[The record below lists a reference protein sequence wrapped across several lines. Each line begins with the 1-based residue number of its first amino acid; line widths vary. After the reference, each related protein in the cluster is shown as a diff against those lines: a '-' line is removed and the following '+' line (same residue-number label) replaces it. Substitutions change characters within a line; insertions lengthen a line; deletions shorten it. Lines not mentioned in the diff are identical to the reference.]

1 MSAHGH
7 PPRVTARQPWEGGAR
22 AGSCAQV
29 PGGSGSLAA
38 AARQLGMFEKDIF
51 DSAPARSAWRSLVV
65 VWLGA
70 GNARLS
76 RPETPPRTPLN
87 VTKSAHA
94 PAFAGVDRERIL
106 LNDSAPTALERADGN
121 WGPGSPAAGGDGRRR
136 RSDAR
141 SPPWRPNSTGT
152 SRHPSGSRAQGRT
165 TNLVS
170 GRHLGGS
177 SWSGRPCRSG
187 TPVPSSAADVRGQSV
202 LIAGQDARGDSRPP
216 RGAEA
221 SHGRWLLAW
230 RLDTLA
236 AHFARLLTAVATLGW
251 PSRASSR
258 PSRPLACHRTRA

>member
-1 MSAHGH
+1 
-7 PPRVTARQPWEGGAR
+7 
-22 AGSCAQV
+22 
-29 PGGSGSLAA
+29 
-38 AARQLGMFEKDIF
+38 MFEKDIF

-76 RPETPPRTPLN
+76 RPETPPRIPLN

-165 TNLVS
+165 TNLAS
-170 GRHLGGS
+170 GRHLGGVELV
-177 SWSGRPCRSG
+177 WKA
-187 TPVPSSAADVRGQSV
+187 VQVR
-202 LIAGQDARGDSRPP
+202 
-216 RGAEA
+216 
-221 SHGRWLLAW
+221 H
-230 RLDTLA
+230 
-236 AHFARLLTAVATLGW
+236 
-251 PSRASSR
+251 ASSIFR
-258 PSRPLACHRTRA
+258 R

>member
-38 AARQLGMFEKDIF
+38 AARQLGMSEKDIF
-51 DSAPARSAWRSLVV
+51 DLAPARSAWRSLVV

-121 WGPGSPAAGGDGRRR
+121 WGPAARRLGATGGGAGAMPGRLPGGRIRPAPRAIHPAAAHKGGL
-136 RSDAR
+136 
-141 SPPWRPNSTGT
+141 
-152 SRHPSGSRAQGRT
+152 RT
-165 TNLVS
+165 
-170 GRHLGGS
+170 
-177 SWSGRPCRSG
+177 
-187 TPVPSSAADVRGQSV
+187 
-202 LIAGQDARGDSRPP
+202 
-216 RGAEA
+216 
-221 SHGRWLLAW
+221 W
-230 RLDTLA
+230 RLVVTWGVELVWK
-236 AHFARLLTAVATLGW
+236 AVQV
-251 PSRASSR
+251 RHASSIFR
-258 PSRPLACHRTRA
+258 R